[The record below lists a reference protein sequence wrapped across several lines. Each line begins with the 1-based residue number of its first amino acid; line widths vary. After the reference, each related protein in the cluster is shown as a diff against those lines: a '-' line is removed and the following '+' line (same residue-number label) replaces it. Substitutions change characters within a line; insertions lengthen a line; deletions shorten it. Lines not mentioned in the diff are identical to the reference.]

1 MVTLSGGPLAGRQIE
16 DADWAVGERRYFLT
30 DEGEDCTYW
39 RYDQFTAVYEGMGK
53 VGYGA

>member
-16 DADWAVGERRYFLT
+16 DADWTVGERRYLLT